1 MINKKNVNY
10 GQASQN
16 ARSLGMNFGQKIM
29 MKACAPAAR
38 PGRGG
43 YNALAG
49 RDDRGVYTRERDGRP
64 QSGLQNLSFQ

>member
-1 MINKKNVNY
+1 M
-10 GQASQN
+10 SQN

-29 MKACAPAAR
+29 MKARAPAVRGGRGGCNALVAR

-49 RDDRGVYTRERDGRP
+49 RDDRGGYTRERDGRP
-64 QSGLQNLSFQ
+64 